1 MLTRMNAA
9 FQTWGASGILRGS
22 SDGVSSYRLELSV
35 PLEVVEGD
43 ALVASL
49 ATDRAASLSPEE
61 EVVGSLGL
69 VRLAAPCRLGI

>member
-1 MLTRMNAA
+1 MLTRMNEA

-35 PLEVVEGD
+35 PLEGVEGD

-49 ATDRAASLSPEE
+49 STDRAASSSPEE
-61 EVVGSLGL
+61 AVVASLGL
-69 VRLAAPCRLGI
+69 LD